1 MLISVIIPTFNRASY
16 LPKAVES
23 VISQT
28 YKKWELIIVDD
39 CSTDDSYFSVL
50 PFMKD
55 KRVSYYTLERD
66 SGSFG
71 VSYARN
77 FGIGKSRGEFLAFLD
92 SDDYWLPEKLEKQL
106 DFMVKNC
113 ADICQTEEFWLRK
126 GKIVNPRK
134 IHKKISGNIFEKS
147 LLLCIVSPSA
157 VMIKKSVFKEVGCF
171 DENMPAC
178 EDYDLWLRTSLRF
191 EFGLLPE
198 KLIVKRGGH
207 DNQLSATPALDK
219 YRIYSLLK
227 IMKECN
233 LSDENKDKLVK
244 VLKKKIRIYLNG
256 CLKRGK
262 KEEAIYYSSIL
273 RNISSY

>member
-55 KRVSYYTLERD
+55 KRISYYTLKRD

-157 VMIKKSVFKEVGCF
+157 VMIKKSVFNEVGCF

-178 EDYDLWLRTSLRF
+178 EDYDLWLRASLRF

-244 VLKKKIRIYLNG
+244 VLKEKIRIYLNG
-256 CLKRGK
+256 CFKRGK
-262 KEEAIYYSSIL
+262 KEEIIYYSEIL
-273 RNISSY
+273 KAL